1 MHRGRFLQR
10 KKTLIQSVA
19 APTYTADED
28 PVMARKNDDFTS
40 YLDFA
45 QRAAA
50 PMTRLNELAVR
61 NVERVARLQYDMA
74 GDWMQF
80 ALAQMHAAV
89 EAKDV
94 GGLLSRQAE
103 VAGAFVERLSGRQR
117 DLARLSTD
125 AQADAARWFDETSA
139 A

>member
-1 MHRGRFLQR
+1 
-10 KKTLIQSVA
+10 
-19 APTYTADED
+19 
-28 PVMARKNDDFTS
+28 MARTSNDFTS

-50 PMTRLNELAVR
+50 PVTRLNELAVR

-80 ALAQMHAAV
+80 ALAQMQAAV

-94 GGLLSRQAE
+94 ATLLSRQAE
-103 VAGAFVERLSGRQR
+103 VAGAFVEKVSRRQQ
-117 DLARLSTD
+117 DVARLSAD
-125 AQADAARWFDETSA
+125 VQADAARWFDESSA

>member
-1 MHRGRFLQR
+1 MTR
-10 KKTLIQSVA
+10 KH
-19 APTYTADED
+19 
-28 PVMARKNDDFTS
+28 DDFTS
-40 YLDFA
+40 YVDFA

-61 NVERVARLQYDMA
+61 NVERVARLQYDVA

-89 EAKDV
+89 EARDV
-94 GGLLSRQAE
+94 ASLLSRQAE
-103 VAGAFVERLSGRQR
+103 VAGAFVEKLSRRQQ
-117 DLARLSTD
+117 DLARLSADT
-125 AQADAARWFDETSA
+125 QADAARWLDESSA

>member
-1 MHRGRFLQR
+1 
-10 KKTLIQSVA
+10 
-19 APTYTADED
+19 
-28 PVMARKNDDFTS
+28 MATKNDDFSS

-50 PMTRLNELAVR
+50 PVTRLNELAIR

-80 ALAQMHAAV
+80 ALAQMQAAV

-94 GGLLSRQAE
+94 ASLLSRQAE
-103 VAGAFVERLSGRQR
+103 VAGAFVEKLSRRQQ

-125 AQADAARWFDETSA
+125 AQADAARWFDESSA

>member
-1 MHRGRFLQR
+1 
-10 KKTLIQSVA
+10 
-19 APTYTADED
+19 
-28 PVMARKNDDFTS
+28 MARKHDDFTS
-40 YLDFA
+40 YVDFA

-50 PMTRLNELAVR
+50 PMTRFNELAVR
-61 NVERVARLQYDMA
+61 NVERVARLQYDVA

-89 EAKDV
+89 EARDV
-94 GGLLSRQAE
+94 ASLLSRQAE
-103 VAGAFVERLSGRQR
+103 VAGAFVEKLSRRQQ

-125 AQADAARWFDETSA
+125 AQADAARWLDESGA

>member
-1 MHRGRFLQR
+1 
-10 KKTLIQSVA
+10 
-19 APTYTADED
+19 
-28 PVMARKNDDFTS
+28 MARKNDDFTS

-50 PMTRLNELAVR
+50 PVTRLNELAVR

-103 VAGAFVERLSGRQR
+103 VASQFVEKASRRQQ
-117 DLARLSTD
+117 DLARISAD
-125 AQADAARWFDETSA
+125 SQADFVRWVDESGAA
-139 A
+139 

>member
-1 MHRGRFLQR
+1 
-10 KKTLIQSVA
+10 
-19 APTYTADED
+19 
-28 PVMARKNDDFTS
+28 MATKNDDFSS

-50 PMTRLNELAVR
+50 PVTRLNELAIR

-80 ALAQMHAAV
+80 ALAQRHAAV
-89 EAKDV
+89 EAKDIAS
-94 GGLLSRQAE
+94 LMSRQAE
-103 VAGAFVERLSGRQR
+103 VAGAFVEKLSRRQQ
-117 DLARLSTD
+117 DFARLSTD
-125 AQADAARWFDETSA
+125 VQADAARWFDESSA